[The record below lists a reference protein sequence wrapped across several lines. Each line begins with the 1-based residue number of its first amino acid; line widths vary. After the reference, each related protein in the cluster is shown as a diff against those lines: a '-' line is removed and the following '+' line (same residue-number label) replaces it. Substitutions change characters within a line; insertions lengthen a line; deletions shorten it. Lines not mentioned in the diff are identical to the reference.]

1 MKKIIS
7 LIFASCLPLL
17 GLSQTNVNG
26 VYVQNGKTIEIDTK
40 SSHAYSVNT
49 SNTPIALYFSNGLA
63 TEVDTNS
70 EFSIDEFV
78 QGIYNTNSYPEKV
91 KAGESSLTVSLNNG
105 ISYFVY
111 PEENTNAE
119 CIVSTPL
126 VDVQLHKGSFYIV
139 VTENNILVITVDG
152 SCDVGSKKDKK
163 QITTG
168 NALLAIPNNIGILD
182 SKISLNP
189 QKMKPEVLNKLSTT
203 IKQLSNIQNH
213 VIFVRI
219 DGKIIGVSL

>member
-1 MKKIIS
+1 MRKIIV
-7 LIFASCLPLL
+7 LIFVFCLPLL
-17 GLSQTNVNG
+17 SSAQTNVNG
-26 VYVQNGKTIEIDTK
+26 VYVKNGKTVEVDTK
-40 SSHAYSVNT
+40 SSHAYSENT
-49 SNTPIALYFSNGLA
+49 SNIPVILYFSNGLA
-63 TEVDTNS
+63 AEVDTNS
-70 EFSIDEFV
+70 EFSVDEFV

-91 KAGESSLTVSLNNG
+91 KTGESSLTVSLNNG
-105 ISYFVY
+105 ITYFVY
-111 PEENTNAE
+111 PEDNTNSE

-139 VTENNILVITVDG
+139 VTDNNILVITVDG
-152 SCDVGSKKDKK
+152 SCDVGNKKDKK
-163 QITTG
+163 QITAG

-189 QKMKPEVLNKLSTT
+189 QKMKPEVLNKLSAT

-219 DGKIIGVSL
+219 DGKIVAVSF